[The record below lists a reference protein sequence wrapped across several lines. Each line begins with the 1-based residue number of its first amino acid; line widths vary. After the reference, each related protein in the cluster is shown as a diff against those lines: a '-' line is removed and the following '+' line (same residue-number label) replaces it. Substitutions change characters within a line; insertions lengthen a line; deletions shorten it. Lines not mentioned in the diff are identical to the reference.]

1 MTSPVST
8 LRETR
13 RVVHAITATIRNPL
27 EALPPAVYDEPILR
41 SRILKRTMIHIM
53 EPALIQEVLVG
64 NASRLNKGRAVRR
77 ALSPAL
83 GDGLLTAEG
92 SSWRWQ
98 RQALAPLFR
107 PDRVETLIAPMIRA
121 AEDCRDRLRAGGP
134 DRVVAIERETA
145 RTTFDVIVE
154 TMLADATFDTDTM
167 LQGVSN
173 YVRQTNWSLAANL
186 IGAPPWLPH
195 PGKRRA
201 QKSNALMRRQIG
213 AHVTARRARGETGG
227 TPDLLDQLLAAR
239 DPESGRAMTDSE
251 ITDNLLTFLAAGHE
265 TTALGLAWTLD
276 LVGRHPAVAVR
287 AREEIMRVTGGGPVE
302 PRHVAQLGYVRQV
315 FNEGMR
321 LYPPAPM
328 ISRQAQEDFALD
340 GDTVEAGST
349 LVVPIG
355 VVHRH
360 RGVWDEP
367 ERFDPDRF
375 EPAREKARHR
385 YAFMPFGAGPRVCI
399 GNLFALSEAVAILAV
414 LLHDLDFVP
423 ALAVPP
429 RARMDITLRPEAPLL
444 MRVSARR
451 QGTGAAPEPDRALR
465 AKAAV

>member
-1 MTSPVST
+1 MTSFVST

-13 RVVHAITATIRNPL
+13 RVARAIAATIRNPL

-41 SRILKRTMIHIM
+41 TRILKRAMIHVM
-53 EPALIQEVLVG
+53 DPALIQELLVG
-64 NASRLNKGRAVRR
+64 NAARLDKGRAVRR

-92 SSWRWQ
+92 ASWRWQ
-98 RQALAPLFR
+98 RQAIAPLFR
-107 PDRVETLIAPMIRA
+107 PDRVQALIAPMIKA
-121 AEDCRDRLRAGGP
+121 AEDCRDRLRAHGP
-134 DRVVAIERETA
+134 DRLVAIEQETA

-154 TMLADATFDTDTM
+154 TMLADAAFDTDTM
-167 LQGVSN
+167 IQGVSN
-173 YVRQTNWSLAANL
+173 YVRQTNWSLASNMV
-186 IGAPPWLPH
+186 GAPQWLPH

-201 QKSNALMRRQIG
+201 EKSNAIMRRQIN
-213 AHVTARRARGETGG
+213 AHVAARRAKGARDAP
-227 TPDLLDQLLAAR
+227 PDLLDHLLSAR
-239 DPESGRAMTDSE
+239 DPETGRAMTDSE

-276 LVGRHPAVAVR
+276 LVGRDPGVAAR
-287 AREEIMRVTGGGPVE
+287 ARDEILRVTDGGPVA
-302 PRHVAQLGYVRQV
+302 PRHIAQLGYLKQV

-328 ISRQAQEDFALD
+328 ISRQAQEAFTLD
-340 GDTVEAGST
+340 GVPVEVGST

-360 RGVWDEP
+360 SALWTDP

-375 EPAREKARHR
+375 SPEQEKARHR

-399 GNLFALSEAVAILAV
+399 GNIFALSEAVAILAV
-414 LLHDLDFVP
+414 LLRDLDFAP

-429 RARMDITLRPEAPLL
+429 RPRMDITLRPESSLL
-444 MRVSARR
+444 MRVSSRR
-451 QGTGAAPEPDRALR
+451 LH
-465 AKAAV
+465 